1 MMKNKQIVKRL
12 GTEIE
17 NSTPEVRDAILRQ
30 CERHDA
36 SPQKGSMLE
45 MANQPRQRPKT
56 AWIRRLA
63 VATAAVLVAGFGA
76 WYGYGKFAVDAI
88 IGIDVNPS
96 IELKINRSESV
107 LSATPLNADAETILD
122 GMDLKNVD
130 LDVAVNALIGSM
142 LKNGYVSEIKN
153 SVLIS
158 VENAD
163 SAKSA
168 ALQQRLSEEVGSLL
182 EAYSVG
188 GAVLTQTVS
197 EDERLQSLAEL
208 YGISLGKAA
217 LVDLL
222 VSQDTRLQYADIAA
236 LPINDINLLITGK
249 QTDIQGISSQGQ
261 ASSGEYIGEEEA
273 KSIALADAG
282 IEEFAATF
290 IKAKLDFDDGRMVYE
305 VDFYAGNNEYE
316 YEIDALTGEIVSRD
330 IDLEKSPSVP
340 STPSPSAPPAYI
352 GEDEATL
359 IAGVHAGIAEHSDI
373 LFIRTKLD
381 RDDGRAVYDIEF
393 VHENIEYDYEIDAVT
408 GEILEFD
415 MDIENY
421 AITPSPTPVPT
432 PASSVVPVN
441 PSPVIPTPTPTPAPS
456 VPPPFPS
463 DIADIGEEQAKAI
476 ALAHAGL
483 TEADV
488 TRLSVKLERDDGHM
502 TYEVEFRQ
510 GRIEYEYEIDAV
522 TGDILEW
529 DSDYDD

>member
-1 MMKNKQIVKRL
+1 MMKNKHIVKRL
-12 GTEIE
+12 GTEVE
-17 NSTPEVRDAILRQ
+17 NSTPDMRDAILRQ
-30 CERHDA
+30 CER
-36 SPQKGSMLE
+36 QEGSVYE
-45 MANQPRQRPKT
+45 MTTQPTQRRKS
-56 AWIRRLA
+56 AWVRRLA
-63 VATAAVLVAGFGA
+63 VAAAAVFVAGFGV
-76 WYGYGKFAVDAI
+76 WYGYGQFAVDAV

-107 LSATPLNADAETILD
+107 LSATPLNEDAEAILD

-158 VENAD
+158 VEKAD

-208 YGISLGKAA
+208 YGISMGKAA

-222 VSQDTRLQYADIAA
+222 VSQDARLKYADIAA
-236 LPINDINLLITGK
+236 LPINDINLLLSGR
-249 QTDIQGISSQGQ
+249 QDGMQGVSLEGT
-261 ASSGEYIGEEEA
+261 ASSGEYIGEEKA
-273 KSIALADAG
+273 KPIALVDAG
-282 IEEFAATF
+282 IEESAATF

-305 VDFYAGNNEYE
+305 VDFYAGSNEYE

-330 IDLEKSPSVP
+330 MDTEGLPPVP
-340 STPSPSAPPAYI
+340 STPSPSTPP
-352 GEDEATL
+352 
-359 IAGVHAGIAEHSDI
+359 
-373 LFIRTKLD
+373 
-381 RDDGRAVYDIEF
+381 
-393 VHENIEYDYEIDAVT
+393 
-408 GEILEFD
+408 
-415 MDIENY
+415 
-421 AITPSPTPVPT
+421 PT
-432 PASSVVPVN
+432 PAPSVKPVT
-441 PSPVIPTPTPTPAPS
+441 PSPVIPTPTPTPT
-456 VPPPFPS
+456 PPPSSAPDVPS
-463 DIADIGEEQAKAI
+463 AKPSPSETTYIGEEQAKAI
-476 ALAHAGL
+476 ALTHAGL

-488 TRLSVKLERDDGHM
+488 THMSVKLERDDGYM

-510 GRIEYEYEIDAV
+510 GRIEYEYEIDSL